1 MSVRDDQLI
10 YEYLGKVADAAH
22 GRLPSLARQ
31 DLVEK
36 VRHEIDERRRRAAGK
51 TDITRVLESMGD
63 PRAVVDRAVQQG
75 GSEYAGYRP
84 PITTASV
91 HQPAPV
97 VRPAG
102 SPAGPPAEPSRSPSE
117 RTEPM
122 AGVSAAPERET
133 AGGAMVGSTPAVVAT
148 LFPPSTDPY
157 GPPDQPT
164 GLTAVEVPAPE
175 RVTQVIRRRMTPYGP
190 MTWLRTRRSRRPM
203 GRALSE
209 TGEYPAGIR
218 APTTLQPVAM
228 ARTYGREAAA
238 LFALTVG
245 ALWLPYLGWL
255 VGLALVLWSK
265 NWSVRDKG
273 VAVTL
278 IPAVTLGVP
287 IFYVW
292 FTVGRHH
299 PSDVT
304 ASERFDQVGGYFIDV
319 FKAWPIVAAL
329 LAATWLTAFLVASWA
344 GEQRERWR

>member
-10 YEYLGKVADAAH
+10 YDYLGKVADAAH

-36 VRHEIDERRRRAAGK
+36 VRDEIVKRRQRPGNA
-51 TDITRVLESMGD
+51 DITRVLQSMGD
-63 PRAVVDRAVQQG
+63 PRAIVDRAVELG

-97 VRPAG
+97 VRPVG
-102 SPAGPPAEPSRSPSE
+102 SPAGPSTGSP
-117 RTEPM
+117 TEHTVPM
-122 AGVSAAPERET
+122 PTVSAVSEHET
-133 AGGAMVGSTPAVVAT
+133 GGGPVAGAAPAVAT
-148 LFPPSTDPY
+148 ALFPPSPDPH
-157 GPPDQPT
+157 GPPGRPT
-164 GLTAVEVPAPE
+164 GATAVGVPAPE

-190 MTWLRTRRSRRPM
+190 MTWLRTHRSARSTRV
-203 GRALSE
+203 GRIASE
-209 TGEYPAGIR
+209 TGEYPVGPR

-238 LFALTVG
+238 VFALTVG
-245 ALWLPYLGWL
+245 AVWKPYLGWL

-265 NWSVRDKG
+265 NWSIRDKG
-273 VAVTL
+273 IAVTL
-278 IPAVTLGVP
+278 IPALTLGGG

-292 FTVGRHH
+292 FTVGREH
-299 PSDVT
+299 PPGVS
-304 ASERFDQVGGYFIDV
+304 ASERLDQVGGDILGV
-319 FKAWPIVAAL
+319 LKAWPLVAAL
-329 LAATWLTAFLVASWA
+329 LAATWLTAQLLAGWA